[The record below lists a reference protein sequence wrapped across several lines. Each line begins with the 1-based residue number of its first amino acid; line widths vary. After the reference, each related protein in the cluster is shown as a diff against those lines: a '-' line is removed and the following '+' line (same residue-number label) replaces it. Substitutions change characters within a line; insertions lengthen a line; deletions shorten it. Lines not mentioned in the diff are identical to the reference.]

1 MRPPIYRRFV
11 LLTACFTILALAS
24 CISPKATAGTIQV
37 EISAD
42 GSTHALSI
50 PPGSTVQQALEMATI
65 QLGTLDRVD
74 PPSYTLLTGGTLV
87 TVIRVVERFEIEEIV
102 IPFDRQTIRNESLPE
117 GETRLLQP
125 GENGLQEITYR
136 ILEEEMIEESRTPVK
151 YVIIHEPQP
160 EIVMIGVQATYTP
173 LPIEGRLAYVSG
185 GNAWLIQGNT
195 SNRQPLTLTGDL
207 DGRVARLSPDGQWF
221 LFTRQ
226 AEDDQEIINSLW
238 AISTTDPQAEPIN
251 LKAYNIVHFADWVPS
266 TSSLS
271 VVYSSVELNPA
282 PPGWQANNDLIKIPL
297 SSSGRVLREVI
308 LLEANAGGQYG
319 WWGTT
324 FIWGSDSAHLAY
336 ARADGI
342 GLVNL
347 DEGTLEPL
355 HDIAPFQTLGDWAWV
370 PGLAWGHDNR
380 TLFFVDHGMPLGLES
395 PGASPVFDL
404 IALTG
409 QGGLTLPLASRTGMF
424 AYPSVSPLIEM
435 PNGEIY
441 YQVAYL
447 QAISPLESK
456 DTSYRLMVMDRDG
469 SNHRAIFPMTGEPG
483 LEPQQAR
490 LAWSPGA
497 DLLGVLYRGDLWIV
511 DVISGLG
518 QRVTGDGH
526 TLNYDWKP

>member
-1 MRPPIYRRFV
+1 M
-11 LLTACFTILALAS
+11 
-24 CISPKATAGTIQV
+24 
-37 EISAD
+37 
-42 GSTHALSI
+42 
-50 PPGSTVQQALEMATI
+50 
-65 QLGTLDRVD
+65 
-74 PPSYTLLTGGTLV
+74 
-87 TVIRVVERFEIEEIV
+87 
-102 IPFDRQTIRNESLPE
+102 
-117 GETRLLQP
+117 
-125 GENGLQEITYR
+125 
-136 ILEEEMIEESRTPVK
+136 
-151 YVIIHEPQP
+151 
-160 EIVMIGVQATYTP
+160 
-173 LPIEGRLAYVSG
+173 
-185 GNAWLIQGNT
+185 
-195 SNRQPLTLTGDL
+195 
-207 DGRVARLSPDGQWF
+207 
-221 LFTRQ
+221 
-226 AEDDQEIINSLW
+226 
-238 AISTTDPQAEPIN
+238 
-251 LKAYNIVHFADWVPS
+251 
-266 TSSLS
+266 
-271 VVYSSVELNPA
+271 
-282 PPGWQANNDLIKIPL
+282 
-297 SSSGRVLREVI
+297 LREVI

-409 QGGLTLPLASRTGMF
+409 QGGLTLRLASRTGMF

-483 LEPQQAR
+483 IEPQQVR